1 MNNNK
6 SLDDARVKALRAD
19 TPGCHQRIHLNNA
32 GAALMPTDVFNAI
45 RTHLELEL
53 RIGGYEAARRRAEM
67 VDQFY
72 DQLAKLLRCQRSEVG
87 FVSSSTDGFAKIMT
101 SIPWSTN
108 DVIITT
114 EEDYV
119 SNQLA
124 FLELVRRYQVRLI
137 RTPRHE
143 RGGVDLEAFKELVEK
158 EDPKLVAVTHV
169 PTNSGLVQPIEEIG
183 KICKDHGCWYV
194 VDACQ
199 SVGQMPLDV
208 QRIGCDFLT
217 GSFRKFLRGPR
228 GTGFIYVSTRALQ
241 AGLVPM
247 FVDLQGASWSHP
259 DRYEVQSTA
268 NRFEYWERPH
278 AMLHGARVAIEY
290 ALQIGLGN
298 IEKRVQHLANMLRKD
313 LRKIKGVRV
322 LDQGAKLCGIVSVG
336 LPGWEPDQL
345 IHTLEQEGINASVT
359 YYEDARLDMARKDS
373 AWTLRLSPHYYN
385 SEEEMQ
391 RTVTVIRKLVQNPP
405 NPKKEE
411 KVPQQQS
418 KQAPKKSNPPATQE
432 EE

>member
-1 MNNNK
+1 MNNK
-6 SLDDARVKALRAD
+6 ALDEARVKSLRAD

-32 GAALMPTDVFNAI
+32 GAALMPIPVFNAI

-72 DQLAKLLRCQRSEVG
+72 EQLAKLLRCQAAEVG
-87 FVSSSTDGFAKIMT
+87 FVSSSTDGFAKAMT

-124 FLELVRRYQVRLI
+124 FLELVRRFQVRLI
-137 RTPRHE
+137 RTPRGEH
-143 RGGVDLEAFKELVEK
+143 GGVDLESFKELVEK
-158 EDPKLVAVTHV
+158 EDPKLVAITHV

-183 KICKDHGCWYV
+183 EICKNHGCWYV

-199 SVGQMPLDV
+199 SVGQIPLDV
-208 QRIGCDFLT
+208 QKIHCDFLT

-228 GTGFIYVSTRALQ
+228 GAGFIYVSKRALQ

-259 DRYEVQSTA
+259 DRYEVQTTA

-278 AMLHGARVAIEY
+278 AILHGARVAIEY
-290 ALQIGLGN
+290 ALHIGISN
-298 IEKRVQHLANMLRKD
+298 IEKRVQSLANMLRKD
-313 LRKIKGVRV
+313 LRKIKGVRI
-322 LDQGAKLCGIVSVG
+322 LDQGQKLCGIVSVAI
-336 LPGWEPDQL
+336 PGWEPDPL
-345 IHTLEQEGINASVT
+345 IYALEEEGINASVT
-359 YYEDARLDMARKDS
+359 YYEDARLDMAHKES

-385 SEEEMQ
+385 SEEEIH
-391 RTVTVIRKLVQNPP
+391 RTIATLNKLVSNPQAQ
-405 NPKKEE
+405 KKEG
-411 KVPQQQS
+411 KN
-418 KQAPKKSNPPATQE
+418 APKQKARPPRKEASPQE
-432 EE
+432 EEE